1 MRRIGCFVFLFL
13 SVITLRISAQ
23 NTLIIHQNDG
33 SQICFGFLEK
43 PVIKYTETDMIL
55 TTTSVVVEYPLSSI
69 SKFTFT
75 EKETSV
81 SSISTDAV
89 IPTIILNDNIV
100 CISGAKSNQLVSL
113 ISIDGRVISTHKTDA
128 NGLLYFS
135 IEPLSK
141 GIYIVKIES
150 LICKIT
156 KL

>member
-13 SVITLRISAQ
+13 SVITLHISAQ
-23 NTLIIHQNDG
+23 NTLTIHQSDG
-33 SQICFGFLEK
+33 SQICFGFSEK

-55 TTTSVVVEYPLSSI
+55 TTTCVVVEYPLSSI

-81 SSISTDAV
+81 SSIINDTAIPAV
-89 IPTIILNDNIV
+89 ILNDNIV
-100 CISGAKSNQLVSL
+100 CISGAKSSQLVSL
-113 ISIDGRVISTHKTDA
+113 IGIDGRVISTHKTDV